1 MASIMTSI
9 ELQDKFSTVVYG
21 MIHAVNLSI
30 SAMYDM
36 REAVGAE
43 FDTASLEG
51 AKDEIDRATL
61 AARQLGSALQD
72 AETFDINVSAQH
84 ISQRI
89 PVEPVFPDPLTETAA
104 LQLPVSIQ
112 IPDNEIFDNANLENF
127 EREIGRVNEQIELIA
142 RKQEEIAA
150 LAEVTEIVSPD
161 TMQKM
166 EQIEAEIE
174 TVENQVS
181 VLARQQINLGTE
193 KANVQMTQLK
203 GQMQQTVQVQ
213 QSLTRA
219 MGRMDISDVN
229 ADYVQLTENISMAQD
244 RISQNTQEQ
253 EKFNQAINQGTV
265 NANNLEQ
272 TIKRMAATYISI
284 QSLQKVIDISDQLAS
299 SRAKLDM
306 MNDGIRTTRELQDL
320 VFIAAER
327 SRGSYMGM
335 INSVAKLGNLAKDA
349 FASTEEVVAFSEQLN
364 KQFILAGASTTEIQN
379 ATLQLTQA
387 LASGVLRGDEL
398 NSIFEQAPT
407 IIQSIASYMNVPIGQ
422 IRELASEGQ
431 ITADIVKNAMFAAA
445 DETNAKFAS
454 MPKTF
459 EQIGQSIQNQLIMAF
474 DPVFT
479 RLNEVANSQE
489 FQEMVDHLVQ
499 ALVILA
505 NVIINVFELMI
516 FVAKLIAD
524 SWTVLGPIILGAAS
538 ALAVYY
544 SWQMVVKVIE
554 KINYGLHL
562 MQASAMM
569 LQAAVTGRLNKETA
583 KQIAAQMGL
592 NAAMYAC
599 PVMWIIM
606 LIVALIAVI
615 ATVIVSM
622 NKFGD
627 ESTTVAQKVCGAF
640 AVAGAFIENL
650 FISVINFIIDDI
662 VALWNYIALFANF
675 LANVFTDPIGAVAR
689 LFAGFIDL
697 ALAGLQGLASAIDML
712 FGSSL
717 AESVAGWRTDL
728 DNWVTDKFG
737 EGKVVMEKK
746 NAQDYYIQGIN
757 YEDAWDKGAEFGER
771 IGGGSSIPSMSQFGD
786 FDYSSYLSDISDN
799 TDDIKDGLEIS
810 EEDLKFMRD
819 IAEQEAVNRFTT
831 AAITIEQTNHNN
843 VSGSMDLDGVIT
855 GLTDAVSE
863 AADIITEGVH

>member
-728 DNWVTDKFG
+728 ATKIKLVA
-737 EGKVVMEKK
+737 K
-746 NAQDYYIQGIN
+746 N
-757 YEDAWDKGAEFGER
+757 
-771 IGGGSSIPSMSQFGD
+771 
-786 FDYSSYLSDISDN
+786 
-799 TDDIKDGLEIS
+799 
-810 EEDLKFMRD
+810 
-819 IAEQEAVNRFTT
+819 
-831 AAITIEQTNHNN
+831 
-843 VSGSMDLDGVIT
+843 
-855 GLTDAVSE
+855 
-863 AADIITEGVH
+863 

>member
-9 ELQDKFSTVVYG
+9 ELQDRFSTVVYG

-104 LQLPVSIQ
+104 LQLPVSIK

-127 EREIGRVNEQIELIA
+127 ERELGRVNEQIELIA

-150 LAEVTEIVSPD
+150 LAEATEIVSPD

-166 EQIEAEIE
+166 EQIATEIE
-174 TVENQVS
+174 TVENQMS

-219 MGRMDISDVN
+219 MDRMDISDVN

-253 EKFNQAINQGTV
+253 EKFNQTINQGTV
-265 NANNLEQ
+265 NANNLAQ
-272 TIKRMAATYISI
+272 TIKRIAAAYISI

-335 INSVAKLGNLAKDA
+335 MNSVAKLGNLAKDA

-499 ALVILA
+499 VLVVLA

-544 SWQMVVKVIE
+544 SWQMAVKVIE

-640 AVAGAFIENL
+640 AVAGAFIGNL

-746 NAQDYYIQGIN
+746 NAQDYYVQGIN
-757 YEDAWDKGAEFGER
+757 YEDAWNKGAEFGER
-771 IGGGSSIPSMSQFGD
+771 IDGGSSIPSMSQFGD

-799 TDDIKDGLEIS
+799 TDDIRDGLEIS

-843 VSGSMDLDGVIT
+843 VSGGMDLDGVIT